1 MSKFRFIVSLLLFA
15 CGITC
20 HAQRRNTNGEKMV
33 SKLEIDNY
41 NIDDELYE
49 KSVIS
54 YVYQNNKLVKLDN
67 LITTSLGD
75 IRTSK
80 NTDSYHV
87 TFTYNN
93 GKISKPVPK
102 YGADCVYGYEYV
114 LNSNSKVKTVREK
127 FVKDNSYSY
136 IQYDYRYDDYGKLSL
151 MYYQWYNKHGRIYE
165 SEDDIERTSIKWLNG
180 NMYVDG
186 FQLTYSEN
194 INDLNINPSV
204 FLLLGSHCML
214 FGDKA
219 FEHSAEWFG
228 MKSHNLLDET
238 LYIDGVLK
246 YHYRIDNNFD
256 ERGNLNE
263 IVVFRIENSKWR
275 LRKVIKISYLK

>member
-1 MSKFRFIVSLLLFA
+1 MKKVILFLVCFTSLVVS
-15 CGITC
+15 
-20 HAQRRNTNGEKMV
+20 AQRRNVNGEKIV
-33 SKLEIDNY
+33 SKLEIYNY

-54 YVYQNNKLVKLDN
+54 YIYNNDKLVKLDN
-67 LITTSLGD
+67 FITTSLGD

-194 INDLNINPSV
+194 INDLNINLSV

-228 MKSHNLLDET
+228 MKSNNLLNET
-238 LYIDGVLK
+238 LYINGVLK
-246 YHYRIDNNFD
+246 YHYRIENNFD
-256 ERGNLNE
+256 EHGNLNE
-263 IVVFRIENSKWR
+263 IVVYIEEKNNWQ
-275 LRKVIKISYLK
+275 LRKVIKISYLY

>member
-1 MSKFRFIVSLLLFA
+1 LSAIA
-15 CGITC
+15 C
-20 HAQRRNTNGEKMV
+20 
-33 SKLEIDNY
+33 D
-41 NIDDELYE
+41 E

-67 LITTSLGD
+67 LITSSTSD
-75 IRTSK
+75 IRVSK
-80 NTDSYHV
+80 NTVSYHV
-87 TFTYNN
+87 TFTYKN
-93 GKISKPVPK
+93 GKIYKPVPK
-102 YGADCVYGYEYV
+102 YGADCDYVYEYI
-114 LNSNSKVKTVREK
+114 LNGDSKVKTVREK
-127 FVKDNSYSY
+127 FIQGNTYGY

-165 SEDDIERTSIKWLNG
+165 SEDDIERTSIKWFNG

-219 FEHSAEWFG
+219 FEHSSEWFG

-238 LYIDGVLK
+238 LYISEPLIYQ
-246 YHYRIDNNFD
+246 YHIDNNFD

-263 IVVFRIENSKWR
+263 IVVFRIENNKWR
-275 LRKVIKISYLK
+275 LRKVIKISYLY

>member
-1 MSKFRFIVSLLLFA
+1 MKKIILLLV
-15 CGITC
+15 CLTSLTVS
-20 HAQRRNTNGEKMV
+20 AQRRNSNGEKMV
-33 SKLEIDNY
+33 SKLEINNY

-54 YVYQNNKLVKLDN
+54 YIYNNDKLVKLDN
-67 LITTSLGD
+67 FITTSLGD

-186 FQLTYSEN
+186 FQLTYSED

-228 MKSHNLLDET
+228 MKSHNLLNET

-246 YHYRIDNNFD
+246 YHYRIENNID

-263 IVVFRIENSKWR
+263 IVVIRIENSKWR